1 MPEIRVLIVDD
12 EPLIRRGLR
21 DGLSR
26 MDDVN
31 VIGECGN
38 GAEAVA
44 AILEQRP
51 DLVLLDVQMPGCTG
65 LEVVEHVGSERMPT
79 VIFVTAYDEYA
90 VKAFELHAI
99 DYLLKPFDEDR
110 LRESVD
116 RARRKLSQ
124 ENQSELI
131 GRLQSLVQAGLPG
144 KPARL
149 VVKNNEAY
157 EFVNVESID
166 WAESAN
172 NYVQL
177 HCGTKS
183 FLLGETL
190 SHLEGRLAPHGFLRV
205 HRFYLVN
212 TERIATV
219 HPMIHGT
226 YVLQLRNG
234 VRLGTGRQY
243 KDAVRSL
250 VGA

>member
-21 DGLSR
+21 EGLSR
-26 MDDVN
+26 IEDVN

-38 GAEAVA
+38 GGEAVT
-44 AILEQRP
+44 AIVEQKP
-51 DLVLLDVQMPGCTG
+51 DLVLLDVQMPGCSG
-65 LEVVEHVGSERMPT
+65 LEVVDLVGSERMPA
-79 VIFVTAYDEYA
+79 VIFVTAFDEYA

-99 DYLLKPFDEDR
+99 DYLLKPFDEGR
-110 LRESVD
+110 LRASVQ
-116 RARRKLSQ
+116 RAKKALAQ
-124 ENQSELI
+124 ENQSELV
-131 GRLQSLVQAGLPG
+131 GRLQALVQSGHSNKA
-144 KPARL
+144 ARL

-157 EFVNVESID
+157 EFVEVGSID

-205 HRFYLVN
+205 HRCYLVN
-212 TERIATV
+212 TDRIATV

-243 KDAVRSL
+243 KEAVRSL
-250 VGA
+250 VGV